1 MKLKKTLDLKDV
13 FCISSGAMISSG
25 IFVLPGI
32 AFAEVGPAVFVSY
45 LLAGIMALLGITAVI
60 ELSTAMP
67 KAGGDYYFIGCS
79 MGPFPGTVSG
89 LLSWSAITFKSAFAV
104 LGMAEVLRVLWGVP
118 VILSAVVLTLVFVA
132 VNVVGVKKAAKL
144 EVFLVFA
151 LIVLMTLY
159 IVLGLPRVEVGHFK
173 PFVFEDKSL
182 FSIIAVSG
190 MVFVS
195 FGGLLKV
202 SSISEEVVNPKR
214 NIPFGIIISVIAV
227 TVLYTLIIIVTVG
240 MLEAD
245 TLKGNMTPIADVAD
259 VMYGNPGFVLLTVAA
274 LFAFITTANAGIMA
288 ASRYP
293 LALSRDKMIPAF
305 LSKVNA
311 RFRTPTAAIYLTG
324 GFMIAVQ
331 FFDLETLVK
340 TASAVILASYVLS
353 NLSVIILRESHI
365 RNYRPTFRAPL
376 YPWLQIFS
384 IVAFSIMIFS
394 MGLKTLVTIS
404 IIPVALVF
412 YMIYGRLATKEFALM
427 HLIERITNK
436 KLTQHSLENELR
448 EIIRQ
453 RDDIVKDEFDMLVE
467 NAPVMMVDKTV
478 DISELFKQVAH
489 VLSDDISADEQE
501 IFKLLYDREDESST
515 AISSDVAVPHII
527 IEGER
532 IFHLLLI
539 KSAEGIY
546 FSEYSPKVKAIFLLV
561 GTRDLRNQHLKT
573 LAAVAQVIQDRRF
586 SECWDLAENKQ
597 QVRDV
602 VLLAK
607 RQRSTSFRD

>member
-1 MKLKKTLDLKDV
+1 MRLKKTLDLKDV

-32 AFAEVGPAVFVSY
+32 AFAQVGPAVFVSY
-45 LLAGIMALLGITAVI
+45 LLAGIMALLGVTAVI
-60 ELSTAMP
+60 ELATAMP
-67 KAGGDYYFIGCS
+67 KAGGDYYFVGCS
-79 MGPFPGTVSG
+79 MGPLAGTVSG

-104 LGMAEVLRVLWGVP
+104 LGMSEVFRVLWGFP
-118 VILSAVVLTLVFVA
+118 LIPTAIVLTLLFVA
-132 VNVVGVKKAAKL
+132 VNVVGVKKAARL
-144 EVFLVFA
+144 EVILVFA
-151 LIVLMTLY
+151 LIVLMAFY
-159 IVLGLPRVEVGHFK
+159 IGLGLPEVDVAHFK
-173 PFVFEDKSL
+173 PFVFSDKSV
-182 FSIIAVSG
+182 FSIVAVSG

-202 SSISEEVVNPKR
+202 SSVSEEVINPQR
-214 NIPFGIIISVIAV
+214 NIPLGIIMSVIAV

-240 MLEAD
+240 VLDSEV
-245 TLKGNMTPIADVAD
+245 LKNNMTPIAGVAD
-259 VMYGNPGFVLLTVAA
+259 RIYGTPGFVLLTVAA
-274 LFAFITTANAGIMA
+274 IFAFITTANAGIMA

-293 LALSRDKMIPAF
+293 LALSRDKLVPAF
-305 LSKVNA
+305 LAKVD
-311 RFRTPTAAIYLTG
+311 RKFKTPTTAIYLTG
-324 GFMIAVQ
+324 SLMIAVQ
-331 FFDLETLVK
+331 FFNLETLVK

-353 NLSVIILRESHI
+353 NFAVIILRESGI

-384 IVAFSIMIFS
+384 ILVFSAMIVS
-394 MGLKTLVTIS
+394 MGLKIFMS
-404 IIPVALVF
+404 IAIIPIALIF
-412 YMIYGRLATKEFALM
+412 YMIYGRLATKEFALL
-427 HLIERITNK
+427 HLIERITSR

-467 NAPVMMVDKTV
+467 NTPVMMVDGTV
-478 DISELFKQVAH
+478 DISELFRQVARA
-489 VLSDDISADEQE
+489 LSDDISVDEDE
-501 IFKLLYDREDESST
+501 IFNLLYDREDESST
-515 AISSDVAVPHII
+515 AISADVAVPHII

-546 FSEYSPKVKAIFLLV
+546 FSEHSPKVKAIFLLV

-586 SECWDLAENKQ
+586 TECWELAENKQ

-602 VLLAK
+602 ILLAK
-607 RQRSTSFRD
+607 RQRGN

>member
-1 MKLKKTLDLKDV
+1 
-13 FCISSGAMISSG
+13 
-25 IFVLPGI
+25 
-32 AFAEVGPAVFVSY
+32 
-45 LLAGIMALLGITAVI
+45 
-60 ELSTAMP
+60 
-67 KAGGDYYFIGCS
+67 
-79 MGPFPGTVSG
+79 
-89 LLSWSAITFKSAFAV
+89 
-104 LGMAEVLRVLWGVP
+104 
-118 VILSAVVLTLVFVA
+118 
-132 VNVVGVKKAAKL
+132 
-144 EVFLVFA
+144 
-151 LIVLMTLY
+151 
-159 IVLGLPRVEVGHFK
+159 
-173 PFVFEDKSL
+173 
-182 FSIIAVSG
+182 
-190 MVFVS
+190 
-195 FGGLLKV
+195 
-202 SSISEEVVNPKR
+202 
-214 NIPFGIIISVIAV
+214 
-227 TVLYTLIIIVTVG
+227 
-240 MLEAD
+240 
-245 TLKGNMTPIADVAD
+245 
-259 VMYGNPGFVLLTVAA
+259 
-274 LFAFITTANAGIMA
+274 MA

-293 LALSRDKMIPAF
+293 LALSRDKMIPSF